1 MKTSKMK
8 STLGLPNSQS
18 ILIDYAHPCLMAERA
33 LKELH
38 EAMLLKKYDVAIEQG
53 IEAVTQVRLTLAAI
67 RHEQEQ
73 TRQ

>member
-1 MKTSKMK
+1 MKTSSMK
-8 STLGLPNSQS
+8 STSELPNSQS
-18 ILIDYAHPCLMAERA
+18 VLIDYAHPCLMAEKA

-67 RHEQEQ
+67 RYEQEQ

>member
-1 MKTSKMK
+1 
-8 STLGLPNSQS
+8 
-18 ILIDYAHPCLMAERA
+18 MAERA